1 MITREYKALTISEN
15 LGSELTALGNQGWAL
30 TTIHGGIAW
39 LMRSKAAA
47 SLKDQADAHATE
59 RGDR

>member
-1 MITREYKALTISEN
+1 MIIWAYKALIISAN
-15 LGSELTALGNQGWAL
+15 LGSDLTALGNHGWAL
-30 TTIHGGIAW
+30 TTIHDGIAW

-47 SLKDQADAHATE
+47 SLKDQADIHAVE